1 MFIAKDAFS
10 DISFFSSVK
19 VRRLKRIDDTVNSE
33 RSADHGQPHH
43 VHAICN
49 HEIASRPRD
58 KLGLTR
64 YDSNNRIEDSCVLR
78 LYVLTPSQQHCIL
91 VNI

>member
-1 MFIAKDAFS
+1 M
-10 DISFFSSVK
+10 
-19 VRRLKRIDDTVNSE
+19 KRIDDTVNSE

-78 LYVLTPSQQHCIL
+78 LYVLTPSLGLLAAVIFGPSAIL
-91 VNI
+91 PGKTGKSVAAD